1 MIKKNLIDFQSMT
14 IKNPHIIIGGYAGS
28 REDDDD
34 TGGNGA
40 VRPTGSKGSSGSSGS
55 SSL

>member
-1 MIKKNLIDFQSMT
+1 MKKKLIDFQSMT
-14 IKNPHIIIGGYAGS
+14 IKNPHIIIGGYGGS